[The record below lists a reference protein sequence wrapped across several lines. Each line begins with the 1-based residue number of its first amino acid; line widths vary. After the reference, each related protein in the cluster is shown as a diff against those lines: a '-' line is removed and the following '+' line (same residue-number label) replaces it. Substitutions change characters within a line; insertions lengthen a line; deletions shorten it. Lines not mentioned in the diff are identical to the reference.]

1 MNYGYVR
8 LLFEFKV
15 FKYKSPMICIRQ
27 VPGLY
32 EVVDLLDL
40 GEVSHDL
47 AAIMSAAGGRGGHHH
62 QQMDEEESATDCE
75 YDSVSSPGGSTC
87 SGPIYIRHTGF
98 GGPDSAAAAVRQQ
111 RPLSQR
117 SDGTPSPGRASPP
130 PEPPHLHMM
139 QQRDHLL
146 SRHRTLHLP
155 DALKAAEKAVTV
167 TISGGSG
174 SEAKKKKKKAA
185 GLLLCPDYAEAAV
198 KKEIR
203 GVQVAAGK
211 AAATTPSGHLAAV
224 SRPKHK
230 KGKTVRNTGGGGGEE
245 FIEEGRA
252 ASKSPY

>member
-1 MNYGYVR
+1 
-8 LLFEFKV
+8 
-15 FKYKSPMICIRQ
+15 MICIHQ

-98 GGPDSAAAAVRQQ
+98 GGPESAAAVRHQ
-111 RPLSQR
+111 RPLSQH
-117 SDGTPSPGRASPP
+117 SDGTPSPGRASP

-155 DALKAAEKAVTV
+155 DALKAAEKAVTA

-211 AAATTPSGHLAAV
+211 AAAAAPSGLLAAV

-230 KGKTVRNTGGGGGEE
+230 KGKMVINTGGG

>member
-1 MNYGYVR
+1 
-8 LLFEFKV
+8 
-15 FKYKSPMICIRQ
+15 
-27 VPGLY
+27 
-32 EVVDLLDL
+32 
-40 GEVSHDL
+40 
-47 AAIMSAAGGRGGHHH
+47 MSAAGGRGGHHH

-98 GGPDSAAAAVRQQ
+98 GGPESAAAVRRQQQ

-130 PEPPHLHMM
+130 PEPPQLHMM
-139 QQRDHLL
+139 QHRELL

-155 DALKAAEKAVTV
+155 DALKAAEKAVTA
-167 TISGGSG
+167 TISCGGSG

-211 AAATTPSGHLAAV
+211 AAAAAPSRLLAAV

-230 KGKTVRNTGGGGGEE
+230 KGEVVRNKEGGGEGGLVNNSFFCC
-245 FIEEGRA
+245 FIVTGNRKWVKVLQVSGQRLCFA
-252 ASKSPY
+252 PNQSSINSLAKVIYQGMLLKM

>member
-1 MNYGYVR
+1 
-8 LLFEFKV
+8 
-15 FKYKSPMICIRQ
+15 MICFRQ

-47 AAIMSAAGGRGGHHH
+47 AAIMSAASGRGGHHH

-98 GGPDSAAAAVRQQ
+98 GGPESAAVRQQHQ

-155 DALKAAEKAVTV
+155 DALKAAEKAVTA

-211 AAATTPSGHLAAV
+211 AAAAAPSGLLAAV

-230 KGKTVRNTGGGGGEE
+230 KGKMVRNRGGGGREG
-245 FIEEGRA
+245 FIHRGR
-252 ASKSPY
+252 